1 MATIVLEHQRNN
13 LCNLFFVPSRLLIF
27 TKECNVIPDLQFV
40 SDYGLDA
47 AWFHS
52 AWTVLKIAHM
62 LAPIAMPSL
71 AITNEFEEKRSC
83 ERSLCNT
90 SLSTFIL
97 LKLCIQFCDGALFSV
112 IFYTSKTYSYGV
124 DNSYDTLASPHM
136 E

>member
-1 MATIVLEHQRNN
+1 
-13 LCNLFFVPSRLLIF
+13 
-27 TKECNVIPDLQFV
+27 
-40 SDYGLDA
+40 
-47 AWFHS
+47 
-52 AWTVLKIAHM
+52 M